1 MTDLFGLPLNIG
13 DEVIYTTGAQSN
25 SSLERG
31 YIKDIQIKN
40 TYHGSVEKAMIT
52 TASGRKATNWRS
64 SKELVSVNPVKQTNP
79 ELFI

>member
-31 YIKDIQIKN
+31 YIKDIQVQN
-40 TYHGSVEKAMIT
+40 TYRGSVEKAMIT

>member
-31 YIKDIQIKN
+31 YIKDIQIRN
-40 TYHGSVEKAMIT
+40 AYRGSVEKAMIT
-52 TASGRKATNWRS
+52 MASGRKATNWRS
-64 SKELVSVNPVKQTNP
+64 SKELASVNPIKQTNP